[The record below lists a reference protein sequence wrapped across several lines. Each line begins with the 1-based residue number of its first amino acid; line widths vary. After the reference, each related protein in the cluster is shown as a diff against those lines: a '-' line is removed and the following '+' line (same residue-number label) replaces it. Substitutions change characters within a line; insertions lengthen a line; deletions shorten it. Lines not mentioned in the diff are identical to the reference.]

1 MLYLWIFGDGVE
13 DVLGHARF
21 LTFYILAGVGAA
33 ATQTLADPA
42 SSVPMVGAS
51 GAVSGVLG
59 AYLALFPYASVYT
72 LIVFGFFWRVV
83 RMPALIILGLWI
95 VVQLL
100 SGYLVFSAEAEGRG
114 ESGGVAWF
122 AHIGGFLLGVVLL
135 VLMRPRWR
143 SARR

>member
-1 MLYLWIFGDGVE
+1 
-13 DVLGHARF
+13 
-21 LTFYILAGVGAA
+21 
-33 ATQTLADPA
+33 
-42 SSVPMVGAS
+42 MVGAS

-59 AYLALFPYASVYT
+59 AHLALFPYASVYT